1 MQLLRWNGGVRTYK
15 HWAKGCMIVTIEKE
29 KEITVITL
37 PPNENV
43 KISWCWWA
51 SSFILSFFTFG
62 SSFRRVARE
71 DLCSCSFFESHLCS
85 IAGLQSLAHAN
96 DNQTRVISFLAYASC
111 IYKNEMRQ
119 GGSSCSIG
127 RRKKEKDAFKNLLIH
142 WMAHFWTH
150 SSNRLWFD
158 T

>member
-1 MQLLRWNGGVRTYK
+1 MLKSHDDHDEQGT
-15 HWAKGCMIVTIEKE
+15 
-29 KEITVITL
+29 
-37 PPNENV
+37 P
-43 KISWCWWA
+43 
-51 SSFILSFFTFG
+51 SFFTFG

-71 DLCSCSFFESHLCS
+71 DLYRCSFFESHLCS

-127 RRKKEKDAFKNLLIH
+127 REEGRTHLKTYPSIEWPISERTRLIVCGLTRSACSKIAATHGILKKH
-142 WMAHFWTH
+142 MAT
-150 SSNRLWFD
+150 
-158 T
+158 